1 MLPAPQQVYSSSKYA
16 IPGTGVGCYIYQGSS
31 RDLFVALFLL
41 HFFLAWRAILFL
53 RSHLPVFDSFL
64 HSCTHSSVHPCL
76 SLAATVRGGNCSP
89 VSCERAIPLVPVG
102 VLVQALTATAGL
114 YIMGRGAAALKE
126 PSYTSK
132 RTGSAGCTGELC
144 CGSKVGVSVLC
155 SSLAHWISSS
165 TCLVSAGHSYLVCVS
180 RSVAVNGNFPLRS
193 IQTNN
198 SRYQARISIRQQHGS
213 LAGCFMAPSMH
224 TNGDSGQFWP
234 CCLLDQRR
242 NGREMLLALRE

>member
-1 MLPAPQQVYSSSKYA
+1 M
-16 IPGTGVGCYIYQGSS
+16 
-31 RDLFVALFLL
+31 
-41 HFFLAWRAILFL
+41 
-53 RSHLPVFDSFL
+53 
-64 HSCTHSSVHPCL
+64 
-76 SLAATVRGGNCSP
+76 
-89 VSCERAIPLVPVG
+89 PVG

-114 YIMGRGAAALKE
+114 YIGGRGAAALKE

-132 RTGSAGCTGELC
+132 RTGNAGCTGELC

-155 SSLAHWISSS
+155 SSLAHWISSFM
-165 TCLVSAGHSYLVCVS
+165 CLVSAGHRYSVCVS
-180 RSVAVNGNFPLRS
+180 KSVAVNRNFPLRS

-198 SRYQARISIRQQHGS
+198 SRYQAQTSIRQLHRS

-242 NGREMLLALRE
+242 NGWEMPLALRE